1 MAATDTP
8 MVARAGVLVA
18 ASAADAIGPTMGR
31 IKIDSILAYTD
42 KTHRSA
48 TVGEQV
54 SMMLFLLSPEASNF
68 TGGIYATDG
77 GWTAY

>member
-1 MAATDTP
+1 MDSVLYLPTP
-8 MVARAGVLVA
+8 FSSDGELR
-18 ASAADAIGPTMGR
+18 SYADSNKRP
-31 IKIDSILAYTD
+31 
-42 KTHRSA
+42 A

-54 SMMLFLLSPEASNF
+54 SMMLFLMSPEASNF

>member
-1 MAATDTP
+1 
-8 MVARAGVLVA
+8 
-18 ASAADAIGPTMGR
+18 MGG
-31 IKIDSILAYTD
+31 IKTNSILSYTAT
-42 KTHRSA
+42 THRPA

-54 SMMLFLLSPEASNF
+54 SMMLFLLSNEASNF

>member
-1 MAATDTP
+1 MKYQK
-8 MVARAGVLVA
+8 
-18 ASAADAIGPTMGR
+18 GPTMGR
-31 IKIDSILAYTD
+31 LKIDSLLSYTD
-42 KTHRSA
+42 SNKRPA

-68 TGGIYATDG
+68 TGGVYATDG

>member
-1 MAATDTP
+1 
-8 MVARAGVLVA
+8 
-18 ASAADAIGPTMGR
+18 MGR
-31 IKIDSILAYTD
+31 LKIDSLLSYTD
-42 KTHRSA
+42 SNKRPS

-68 TGGIYATDG
+68 TGGTYATDG

>member
-1 MAATDTP
+1 M
-8 MVARAGVLVA
+8 
-18 ASAADAIGPTMGR
+18 
-31 IKIDSILAYTD
+31 LAYTD
-42 KTHRSA
+42 RKHRPA

-68 TGGIYATDG
+68 TGGVYATDG